1 MTKTG
6 RNQPCPCGSGK
17 KFKRCCSAIA
27 APPQRR
33 PASPEMIRAF
43 ERHYAAER
51 IRQQQQGF
59 GRPIIAG
66 RLNDHQIVAVGNTI
80 HWSKTAKTFAD
91 FLGEYIK
98 RKLGSE
104 WGNAELAK
112 SLAQRHTLLQWYDA
126 YCHCQMA
133 TIPVPGK
140 VSAAEVTGV
149 VACYLGTAYSL
160 YLLDHNVEL
169 QARLVRRLKNPRQ
182 FQGAYYELI
191 VANTLIRAGFTLT
204 LEDETDPTTKHCEF
218 AALSRTG
225 KKYWVEAKMRAVAGL
240 LGKDHSDGGPDR
252 NPLSQ
257 MVQHLNNALR
267 KPAADDRLIFI
278 DLNANPS
285 IDADG
290 KPSWAQLAFARLEQY
305 EVRELAAGQSA
316 YVFLT
321 NTPYYRMLD
330 APMHTALAAF
340 GLGIPDFNRPGALR
354 LSEMYRRK
362 QKHIDAHH
370 IAEAFVKYPQLPTT
384 FDGSLP
390 SESLDGTPRAMIGET
405 YLFEGVK
412 NLAGTDGDLVATVT
426 TAAVMKSEKA
436 VYIGVTDQAGRS
448 CILTEPMTDQQ
459 LADYK
464 AHPEAYFGRLQHVG
478 GKVNSPYD
486 LFEFFMESYKGLA
499 RDALLERLVGH
510 PDAAGFAGMSDEE
523 LLATYCE
530 GMVAASSMFR
540 QATASAETA

>member
-17 KFKRCCSAIA
+17 KFKHCCGAIA
-27 APPQRR
+27 APQQLR
-33 PASPEMIRAF
+33 PASPDMIRAL
-43 ERHYAAER
+43 ERHNAAER
-51 IRQQQQGF
+51 IRQQQQGL

-112 SLAQRHTLLQWYDA
+112 PLAQRHTLLQWYDA
-126 YCHCQMA
+126 YCRYQMA
-133 TIPVPGK
+133 TIPVPGE
-140 VSAAEVTGV
+140 VSTAEVTGV

-169 QARLVRRLKNPRQ
+169 QSRLVRRLKNPRE

-191 VANTLIRAGFTLT
+191 VANTLIRAGFKLT
-204 LEDETDPTTKHCEF
+204 LEDETDKSTKHCEF
-218 AALSRTG
+218 AALSRTD

-240 LGKDHSDGGPDR
+240 LGKDHNDGGSDR

-257 MVQHLNNALR
+257 MIQHLNNALR

-278 DLNANPS
+278 DLNADPS
-285 IDADG
+285 IGADG
-290 KPSWAQLAFARLEQY
+290 KPSWAQPAFARLEQY
-305 EVRELAAGQSA
+305 EARELTAGQSA

-321 NTPYYRMLD
+321 NTPYHRALD
-330 APMHTALAAF
+330 APLHTALTAF

-354 LSEMYRRK
+354 LSEMYQRK

-370 IAEAFVKYPQLPTT
+370 IAEAFAKYPQLPTT

-390 SESLDGTPRAMIGET
+390 SESLDGKPRAIIGEA
-405 YLFEGVK
+405 YLF
-412 NLAGTDGDLVATVT
+412 AGIKDLSGSDGDLVATVT
-426 TAAVMKSEKA
+426 TAAVMESEKA
-436 VYIGVTDQAGRS
+436 AYIGVIDQAGRS
-448 CILTEPMTDQQ
+448 YILTEPMTDQQ

-486 LFEFFMESYKGLA
+486 LFEFFMESYKALA
-499 RDALLERLVGH
+499 RDALLERLAGH
-510 PDAAGFAGMSDEE
+510 PDAAGFDGMSDEE
-523 LLATYCE
+523 LLAMYCE

-540 QATASAETA
+540 RETTPAETA